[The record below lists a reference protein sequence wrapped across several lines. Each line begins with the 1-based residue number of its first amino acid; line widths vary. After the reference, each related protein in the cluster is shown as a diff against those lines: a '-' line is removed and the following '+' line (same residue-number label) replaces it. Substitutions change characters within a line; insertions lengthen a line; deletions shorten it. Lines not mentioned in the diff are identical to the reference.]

1 MNRIKIRESS
11 FQVRLAI
18 SMLLGALLVAGLIA
32 WEPKQVDFSEDFD
45 GLWILMGIDR
55 RKFRSLTSDNM

>member
-1 MNRIKIRESS
+1 MIDLDGPKWIESRFESS

-45 GLWILMGIDR
+45 GLWILMGVDIG
-55 RKFRSLTSDNM
+55 